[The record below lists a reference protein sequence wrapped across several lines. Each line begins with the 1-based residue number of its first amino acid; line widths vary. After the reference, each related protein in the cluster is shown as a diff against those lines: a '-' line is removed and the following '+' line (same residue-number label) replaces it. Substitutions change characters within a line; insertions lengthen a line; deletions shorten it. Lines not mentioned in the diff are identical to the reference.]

1 MNIVSSIAIQGLWGK
16 KDVNIK
22 VNENFNFIIGVNGTG
37 KTTII
42 DLISAILMCDIEKI
56 DRIDFASAKITM
68 KEVGANKK
76 PIIEVYKQGQDIGSS
91 IIKYIIKKSTTDQ
104 SPTEYF
110 FHDSFN
116 KSPRRYYDDER
127 KSYIKNHIL
136 HSRELNVIFS
146 EMFKLSWLSVHRA
159 DNFLNDNTAGYKNN
173 SLIDVKLFELNNK
186 MVRYFSLLDQ
196 RFAEQTIDFQK
207 NVFLSVIDNKS
218 ISPTNSIAIN
228 VDEDKST
235 LSDVFRT
242 LGLEKRRYD
251 RKISELYQRVEYIL
265 KKRDSSEELSFD
277 EFMVLFNSIRAHELV
292 SAYGSLQ
299 NSKSLIF
306 SPRDNF
312 IKLLNTLFDGRKTFF
327 VSEENELSIKN
338 RDGRPVFLK
347 DLSSGEKQM
356 IIILGE
362 ALLQEMHHTIYIAD
376 EPELSLH
383 VNWQEGLIES
393 ISKINPNAQII
404 FATHSPDIV
413 GKRQEYLIKMEELLK

>member
-1 MNIVSSIAIQGLWGK
+1 
-16 KDVNIK
+16 
-22 VNENFNFIIGVNGTG
+22 
-37 KTTII
+37 
-42 DLISAILMCDIEKI
+42 
-56 DRIDFASAKITM
+56 
-68 KEVGANKK
+68 
-76 PIIEVYKQGQDIGSS
+76 
-91 IIKYIIKKSTTDQ
+91 
-104 SPTEYF
+104 
-110 FHDSFN
+110 
-116 KSPRRYYDDER
+116 
-127 KSYIKNHIL
+127 
-136 HSRELNVIFS
+136 
-146 EMFKLSWLSVHRA
+146 MFKLSWLSVHRA
-159 DNFLNDNTAGYKNN
+159 DNFSNDNAGNYKNN

-207 NVFLSVIDNKS
+207 NVFLSVIDNKG

-251 RKISELYQRVEYIL
+251 RKINELYQRVEHIL

-299 NSKSLIF
+299 NSKLVIF

-312 IKLLNTLFDGRKTFF
+312 IELLNTLFDGRKTFF
-327 VSEENELSIKN
+327 VSEENELSIRN
-338 RDGRPVFLK
+338 RDGRSVVLK

-413 GKRQEYLIKMEELLK
+413 GKRQEYLIKIEEFLK

>member
-1 MNIVSSIAIQGLWGK
+1 MNIVSNITIQGLWGK

-22 VNENFNFIIGVNGTG
+22 INENFNFIIGVNGTG

-42 DLISAILMCDIEKI
+42 DLISAILMCDVEKI
-56 DRIDFASAKITM
+56 ERIDFTSAKITM
-68 KEVGANKK
+68 KEIGANKK
-76 PIIEVYKQGQDIGSS
+76 PTIEVYKQGSDIGTN
-91 IIKYIIKKSTTDQ
+91 IIRYVIKKSTTDQ
-104 SPTEYF
+104 NPTEYF
-110 FHDSFN
+110 FQDLFN

-127 KSYIKNHIL
+127 KSFLKNHTH

-159 DNFLNDNTAGYKNN
+159 DNFLNINSDGYKNN
-173 SLIDVKLFELNNK
+173 SLIDIKLFELNNK

-196 RFAEQTIDFQK
+196 RFAEQTVDFQK
-207 NVFLSVIDNKS
+207 NVFLSVIDNKGV
-218 ISPTNSIAIN
+218 SPTSSLAIDVN
-228 VDEDKST
+228 EDKST
-235 LSDVFRT
+235 LSDVFKT

-251 RKISELYQRVEYIL
+251 RKISELYQKVEYIL

-277 EFMVLFNSIRAHELV
+277 DFMVLFNSIRAHELV

-299 NSKSLIF
+299 NSKTLIF

-327 VSEENELSIKN
+327 VSEENELSIRN
-338 RDGRPVFLK
+338 RDERPVILK

-362 ALLQEMHHTIYIAD
+362 ALLQEMNHTIYIAD

-413 GKRQEYLIKMEELLK
+413 GKRQDYLIKMEELLK